1 MNPHSIDEQAP
12 VIARHSAVVAA
23 PLDLVW
29 RLHTDINAW
38 PTWQEA
44 IDEAHLAGPFAAG
57 TAFTWHTYHLTIT
70 STIYQVEPQRRTL
83 WGGPSE
89 GITGIHEWSFTP
101 VDGTVRVDTQE
112 SWSGEPIEADPAGMQ
127 AALDASLV
135 AWLAYLTSAAER
147 SGPASTTA

>member
-44 IDEAHLAGPFAAG
+44 IDEAHLAGPLRGWYGLHLAHLPPDHHLDHLPGRTPAAHALG
-57 TAFTWHTYHLTIT
+57 R
-70 STIYQVEPQRRTL
+70 PQRGHHR
-83 WGGPSE
+83 
-89 GITGIHEWSFTP
+89 
-101 VDGTVRVDTQE
+101 
-112 SWSGEPIEADPAGMQ
+112 DPRMDLHAG
-127 AALDASLV
+127 
-135 AWLAYLTSAAER
+135 R
-147 SGPASTTA
+147 